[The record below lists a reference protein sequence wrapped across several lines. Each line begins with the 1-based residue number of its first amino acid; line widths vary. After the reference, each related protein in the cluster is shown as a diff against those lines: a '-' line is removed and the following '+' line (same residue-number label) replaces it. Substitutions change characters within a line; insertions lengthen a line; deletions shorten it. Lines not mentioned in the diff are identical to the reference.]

1 MKTAEIKRRIDAV
14 ASDLKMQ
21 GFVLTHE
28 FAFKNKSKLDVSV
41 LYTTTQKLNDLI
53 GELVSTIKEL
63 ESKEK
68 VR

>member
-1 MKTAEIKRRIDAV
+1 MKTAEIKRKIDSV

-28 FAFKNKSKLDVSV
+28 FTLKNKSKLDVSV
-41 LYTTTQKLNDLI
+41 LYSTTQKLNNLI

-68 VR
+68 IG